1 MKFLS
6 NPKITDARGFVAAAM
21 HVGFKKRRKDICLI
35 KSQVPAICSVKFTR
49 NRVKAAPVV
58 AGITTLKKSGNRL
71 QALVVN
77 SGNANAGT
85 GIRGLRDVHET
96 VAQTARLT
104 GVPKEWILAS
114 STGVIGQFLDMKKM
128 KDGLQYLARHLTPE
142 GGAGCAEAILTTDT
156 MEKAFAIRLKIH
168 KTTVTLCGITKGSGM
183 IAPDMATTL
192 AFVTTDAAIDH
203 ALLDEMFTSCVD
215 QTYNMITVD
224 GHTSTNDTALI
235 MANGMA
241 GNAPIRSGSKGAG
254 LFHEALSA
262 LMSEMAQSIVRD
274 GEGATKFVS
283 VTVNKVKNTEEAR
296 RMAFG
301 IANSPLV
308 KTAIFGEDPNWGRIL
323 SAAGMVGVDFNPDRA
338 NLKINGRYIY
348 RRGNPV
354 ALTRQ
359 KMKRLM
365 APEDIHIVLEVFTG
379 RQSAVVYTS
388 DLSYQYVRINA
399 EYHT

>member
-6 NPKITDARGFVAAAM
+6 NPKITDAKGFVAAAA

-58 AGITTLKKSGNRL
+58 AGMATLEKSGHRL
-71 QALVVN
+71 QALIIN

-85 GIRGLRDVHET
+85 GTRGMRDVRDT
-96 VAQTARLT
+96 VAQTARLIN
-104 GVPKEWILAS
+104 VPKELILAS
-114 STGVIGQFLDMKKM
+114 STGVIGHYLDMKKM
-128 KDGLQYLARHLTPE
+128 KDGLLLLSRHLTPE
-142 GGAGCAEAILTTDT
+142 GGSGCAEAILTTDT
-156 MEKAFAIRLKIH
+156 VEKSFAVRLKIQ
-168 KTTVTLCGITKGSGM
+168 KKTVTLCGITKGSGM
-183 IAPDMATTL
+183 IQPDMATTL

-203 ALLDEMFTSCVD
+203 ALLDELFTDCVN

-241 GNAPIRSGSKGAG
+241 GNKPIRSGSKEAG
-254 LFHEALSA
+254 LFQEALMA
-262 LMSEMAQSIVRD
+262 LMAEMAQSIVRD

-283 VTVNKVKNTEEAR
+283 VAVNKVRNLEEAR
-296 RMAFG
+296 RMAFA

-359 KMKRLM
+359 KMKRMM
-365 APEDIHIVLEVFTG
+365 APEDIYIVLEVFTG
-379 RQSAVVYTS
+379 RRSAVVYTS